1 MYSELACGTFLCVK
15 VTLLAVDLLQK
26 ALIVYIFLY
35 IFQEMA
41 LKVHNSGLELLP

>member
-26 ALIVYIFLY
+26 ALIVYIFFVY
-35 IFQEMA
+35 I
-41 LKVHNSGLELLP
+41 SGDGPKSP